1 MSSHSDSPVAIPI
14 EPNSKCRVMV
24 VDDDIT
30 TSTIIGAGLQRAGF
44 QVFKAVSGMACL
56 EQIDQIEPEVLIIDI
71 MMPEMDGYET
81 CRRVREKFGAEV
93 LSIIFLSGQDSLDD
107 RLQAY
112 EAGGDDFM
120 SKPFSVKEVCRK
132 IEVEVNL
139 KHSWRQYAQAAR
151 ERESA
156 SIAVMDSLRESNVEL
171 SFTRRTLN
179 CRTLQSLAELA
190 TKSMNSYSL
199 TCHVQIRAPSTTIT
213 WTADGE
219 ACPLETSVFDRTNGL
234 GRTFQFR
241 SRFIVNYERFSL
253 LIVNMPIDDEALSGN
268 IRDVAAMIAEAGDAA
283 VENIVVQMDARDR
296 AMQLSALA
304 ADAEASVTD
313 LHHKFELRQN
323 LVRQELQRMVSW
335 IEGMYYRMGL
345 SDHQEQMI
353 SNTAHETVSHVMAL
367 MDEGK
372 SYSDEFTK
380 IITELRKASEL
391 AIPDDAGSAGDDVDI
406 WF

>member
-1 MSSHSDSPVAIPI
+1 MPSRPASPTVAV

-44 QVFKAVSGMACL
+44 QVFKAASGMACL
-56 EQIDQIEPEVLIIDI
+56 EQIDQVEPEVLIIDI

-81 CRRVREKFGAEV
+81 CRRVRKTYGPEI

-107 RLQAY
+107 RLNAY

-132 IEVEVNL
+132 IEAEVSL
-139 KHSWRQYAQAAR
+139 KHSWREYAKAAR

-156 SIAVMDSLRESNVEL
+156 TAAVMDSLRESTVEL

-179 CRTLQSLAELA
+179 CRTLQALAELA
-190 TKSMNSYSL
+190 TQSMSSYAL
-199 TCHVQIRAPSTTIT
+199 TCHVQIRIPATTLT

-219 ACPLETSVFDRTNGL
+219 ACPLEVSVFDRTSGL
-234 GRTFQFR
+234 GRMFQFK

-253 LIVNMPIDDEALSGN
+253 LIVNMPVDDEVLSGN
-268 IRDVAAMIAEAGDAA
+268 IRDTAAMIAEAGDAA

-296 AMQLSALA
+296 ARQLSALA
-304 ADAEASVTD
+304 ADAEGSITD
-313 LHHKFELRQN
+313 LHHKFELRQS

-345 SDHQEQMI
+345 SDQQEEMI
-353 SNTAHETVSHVMAL
+353 SRTAHETVSHVMAL
-367 MDEGK
+367 MEESK

-391 AIPDDAGSAGDDVDI
+391 ALPDESLSSGNDVDI